1 VADTIKRALPTAEV
15 TWIVE
20 PAALDLV
27 ANNPAIDRA
36 LVFPAKRWLK
46 QAKGLVSLPAITAEA
61 GKFFTQLRAERYDAA
76 IDAQGLFKSGMLALA
91 SGAPVRV
98 GFAGTREFAERFLTH
113 PLDVGDYFGHYVPV
127 VELNNRLAEH
137 LLDVLGIARPPSE
150 ITFPLPEVPQQSVAK
165 INSLLAP
172 AAADDAA
179 PGVGAIPPT
188 APAATGDAAPG
199 VGAIP
204 STAPAATGDAA
215 PGVGAIP
222 STAPAATGDAAP
234 GVGAIPSTAP
244 AATGDAAPGVGAIP
258 SAAPLPAECMVSPA
272 TPERPREVVLIPG
285 TTWST
290 KIWPSNKWI
299 ELAVNLI
306 ERFGCRLIMVGGASE
321 RNSNAEIVGQ
331 ITKIRPDCQIL
342 NLTEKTSFLDLI
354 ALFRQVDLVIGADTG
369 PVHLSAATGKPSVVG
384 VYGSTPIKR
393 LGPYGP
399 QCRTVALNIWCQPC
413 YSKVCPLATIDCL
426 NKLEASTVLSAT
438 LELLSQRNSKLAD
451 TD

>member
-1 VADTIKRALPTAEV
+1 MADTIKRALPSAEV
-15 TWIVE
+15 TWLVE

-46 QAKGLVSLPAITAEA
+46 QAKGVVSLPAIGGEA
-61 GKFFTQLRAERYDAA
+61 GKFFSQLRAEHFDAA
-76 IDAQGLFKSGMLALA
+76 MDAQGLFKSGFLTLA

-113 PLDVGDYFGHYVPV
+113 PLDVGDYFGHHVPV

-137 LLDVLGIARPPSE
+137 LLDVLGIARPPSR
-150 ITFPLPEVPQQSVAK
+150 ITFPLPRVPDQSIAK
-165 INSLLAP
+165 INSLLVPAATGDAAPGVGAVPPTAP
-172 AAADDAA
+172 AAARDAA

-188 APAATGDAAPG
+188 ASAAAGDAAPGVGAIPPMAPAAAGDAAPG

-204 STAPAATGDAA
+204 SVA
-215 PGVGAIP
+215 
-222 STAPAATGDAAP
+222 S
-234 GVGAIPSTAP
+234 
-244 AATGDAAPGVGAIP
+244 
-258 SAAPLPAECMVSPA
+258 LPEKCMVSPA
-272 TPERPREVVLIPG
+272 APESPRQVVLIPG

-299 ELAVNLI
+299 ELAVQLI
-306 ERFGCRLIMVGGASE
+306 DRFGSRLILVGGPSE
-321 RNSNAEIVGQ
+321 RDTNREIVSQ
-331 ITKIRPDCQIL
+331 ITKIRPAGAIL
-342 NLTEKTSFLDLI
+342 NLTEQTSFLDLI

-384 VYGSTPIKR
+384 VYGSTPIER

-399 QCRTVALNIWCQPC
+399 QCRTVALNLWCQPC
-413 YSKVCPLATIDCL
+413 YSKVCPLGTIECL
-426 NKLEASTVLSAT
+426 NKLEASTVVSAV
-438 LELLSQRNSKLAD
+438 LELLSQRSAGLASPE
-451 TD
+451 